1 MKTLVRIALAA
12 LLCAVLPAT
21 AEDLGKALL
30 LTKSGGFQHDTVAE
44 KDGKPSQVET
54 VLREHLAKAG
64 LTLDATKD
72 ADRINAAELA
82 KYTLVIFYT
91 QGDLDKD
98 GLDKHAPMGPD
109 GMKDLNAWIDAG
121 GGFMGFHSA
130 TDTSRPVKAD
140 DPATP
145 YTALIGGAFSGHG
158 KQFRGTL
165 KVVDPKHP
173 AIASVPDGFSILD
186 EWYTFT
192 HLDTKNMHVLA
203 LLDPGDERK
212 NQEMY
217 NVPSYPAI
225 WCKAQGKGRIF
236 YSTAGHRNDVWE
248 HETFLKMTDDAIKWT
263 AGGSAL
269 NAEPN
274 YAKVVGE
281 HAHH

>member
-1 MKTLVRIALAA
+1 MKSLFRVALAA
-12 LLCAVLPAT
+12 LLCASLPAL
-21 AEDLGKALL
+21 AEDPFGKALL
-30 LTKSGGFQHDTVAE
+30 LTKSGGFQHEPVAE
-44 KDGKPSQVET
+44 KDGQPSQAKT
-54 VLREHLAKAG
+54 VLRGVLEKHGIA
-64 LTLDATKD
+64 LDATKD
-72 ADRINAAELA
+72 ANRINAAELA
-82 KYTLVIFYT
+82 KYKLVIFYT

-121 GGFMGFHSA
+121 GGFIGFHSA

-145 YTALIGGAFSGHG
+145 YTALIGGAFAGHG

-192 HLDTKNMHVLA
+192 HLDTRNMHVLA

-217 NVPSYPAI
+217 NKPSYPAV
-225 WCKAQGKGRIF
+225 WCKAQAKGRIF
-236 YSTAGHRNDVWE
+236 YSAMGHRTDVWE
-248 HETFLKMTDDAIKWT
+248 NETFLAMVADAAQWAT
-263 AGGSAL
+263 GRSEL
-269 NAEPN
+269 NAKPN
-274 YAKVVGE
+274 YEQVVK
-281 HAHH
+281 